1 MIFQYFLC
9 IVYRTINDNLTRVGT
24 NLFLQFISSE
34 NKKYLFRKPWQQ
46 ILANEIV
53 SHNQN

>member
-24 NLFLQFISSE
+24 NLLLQFISSE
-34 NKKYLFRKPWQQ
+34 NKKYIFRKPWQQ
-46 ILANEIV
+46 IFYNKCI
-53 SHNQN
+53 